1 MSFSVAIHE
10 LEEMEKMNSSGII
23 DRRTGR
29 KSVHDP
35 YAFQKSEKRISIQKD
50 YPREYAEYQK
60 TKDIQK
66 LTDAIV
72 QSVDGLT
79 TSSVKSF
86 GFCSPHI
93 SIEEATQRGLRYKE
107 PSGDQTKDII
117 RSRLASS
124 MDEFEKKYPKE
135 YANFILGE
143 HVYKLSKYENMSY
156 GRNLKACYDA
166 IFLTI
171 RNTYDIQ
178 HPVVKEIV
186 KEHKTKP
193 VKEPKEKPEA
203 KPVKEPKTK
212 PVKEPKEKPEAKP
225 VKEPK
230 AKPVKE
236 PKEKPEAKPVKE
248 PKTISKKTKIPAA
261 VKKLVWN
268 TNLGEELGK
277 AKCYCCKSTD
287 ITQTSFHCG
296 HVIAE
301 SKGGRS
307 IVSNLKPICQN
318 CNSSMGVND
327 MNEFMKQFE

>member
-10 LEEMEKMNSSGII
+10 LEEMERMNSTSLNTYI
-23 DRRTGR
+23 T
-29 KSVHDP
+29 
-35 YAFQKSEKRISIQKD
+35 QKRISIQKD

-66 LTDAIV
+66 MTDAIV

-86 GFCSPHI
+86 GFCSPPI

-107 PSGDQTKDII
+107 PSGDQSKDII

-156 GRNLKACYDA
+156 GSNLKACYDA

-178 HPVVKEIV
+178 HPVVKES
-186 KEHKTKP
+186 
-193 VKEPKEKPEA
+193 
-203 KPVKEPKTK
+203 
-212 PVKEPKEKPEAKP
+212 

-236 PKEKPEAKPVKE
+236 PKAKPVKE
-248 PKTISKKTKIPAA
+248 PKTISKKTKIPSA

-268 TNLGEELGK
+268 TNLGEDLGK
-277 AKCYCCKSTD
+277 SKCYCCKSTD

>member
-10 LEEMEKMNSSGII
+10 LEETEKMNSTSFNTYI
-23 DRRTGR
+23 T
-29 KSVHDP
+29 
-35 YAFQKSEKRISIQKD
+35 QKRISIQKD

-79 TSSVKSF
+79 ISSVKSF

-93 SIEEATQRGLRYKE
+93 SIEDATQRGLRYKE

-117 RSRLASS
+117 RSQLASS

-193 VKEPKEKPEA
+193 KA
-203 KPVKEPKTK
+203 K
-212 PVKEPKEKPEAKP
+212 A

-236 PKEKPEAKPVKE
+236 PKAKAVKEPNAKAETKPVKEPNAKAETKPVKE
-248 PKTISKKTKIPAA
+248 PKTISKKTKIPSA

-268 TNLGEELGK
+268 TNLGEDLGK

>member
-10 LEEMEKMNSSGII
+10 LEEMEKMNSS
-23 DRRTGR
+23 
-29 KSVHDP
+29 SLNP
-35 YAFQKSEKRISIQKD
+35 YNTQKRISIQKD

-66 LTDAIV
+66 LTDTIV
-72 QSVDGLT
+72 QSVDCLT
-79 TSSVKSF
+79 TLSVKSF
-86 GFCSPHI
+86 GFRSPHI
-93 SIEEATQRGLRYKE
+93 LVEEATQRGLCYKE
-107 PSGDQTKDII
+107 TSGDQTKDII
-117 RSRLASS
+117 RTQLASS
-124 MDEFEKKYPKE
+124 MDEFEKKYPNE

-143 HVYKLSKYENMSY
+143 HVYKLSKYEDMSY
-156 GRNLKACYDA
+156 GDNLKACYDS

-186 KEHKTKP
+186 KELNA
-193 VKEPKEKPEA
+193 KPET

-212 PVKEPKEKPEAKP
+212 PETNL
-225 VKEPK
+225 
-230 AKPVKE
+230 
-236 PKEKPEAKPVKE
+236 VKE
-248 PKTISKKTKIPAA
+248 PKTKPETESVKEHKAVSKKTKIPSA

-327 MNEFMKQFE
+327 MNDFMKQFE

>member
-10 LEEMEKMNSSGII
+10 LEEMEKMNSISLNTFI
-23 DRRTGR
+23 T
-29 KSVHDP
+29 
-35 YAFQKSEKRISIQKD
+35 QKRISIQKD

-66 LTDAIV
+66 LTNAIV
-72 QSVDGLT
+72 QSINSLT
-79 TSSVKSF
+79 TLSVKSF
-86 GFCSPHI
+86 GFCSPPI

-107 PSGDQTKDII
+107 PSGDQSKDII

-143 HVYKLSKYENMSY
+143 HIYKLSKYENMSY
-156 GRNLKACYDA
+156 GSNLKACYDA

-178 HPVVKEIV
+178 HPVVKE
-186 KEHKTKP
+186 T
-193 VKEPKEKPEA
+193 VKEPK
-203 KPVKEPKTK
+203 
-212 PVKEPKEKPEAKP
+212 AKP

-236 PKEKPEAKPVKE
+236 PKEKPVKEPKAKPVKEPKAKPLKEPNTKPVKEPKAKPVKE

-327 MNEFMKQFE
+327 MNDFMKQFE

>member
-10 LEEMEKMNSSGII
+10 LEEMERMNSTSLNTYI
-23 DRRTGR
+23 T
-29 KSVHDP
+29 
-35 YAFQKSEKRISIQKD
+35 QKRISIQKD

-66 LTDAIV
+66 MTDAIV

-86 GFCSPHI
+86 GFCSPPI

-107 PSGDQTKDII
+107 PSGDQSKDII

-156 GRNLKACYDA
+156 GSNLKACYDA

-178 HPVVKEIV
+178 HPVVKES
-186 KEHKTKP
+186 
-193 VKEPKEKPEA
+193 VKEPK
-203 KPVKEPKTK
+203 
-212 PVKEPKEKPEAKP
+212 AKP

-236 PKEKPEAKPVKE
+236 PKAKPVKE
-248 PKTISKKTKIPAA
+248 PKAKPVKEPKAKPVKEPKAISKKTKIPSA

-268 TNLGEELGK
+268 TNLGEDLGK
-277 AKCYCCKSTD
+277 SKCYCCKSTD

>member
-10 LEEMEKMNSSGII
+10 LEETEKMNSTSFNTYI
-23 DRRTGR
+23 T
-29 KSVHDP
+29 
-35 YAFQKSEKRISIQKD
+35 QKRISIQKD

-93 SIEEATQRGLRYKE
+93 SIEDATQRGLRYKE

-117 RSRLASS
+117 RSQLASS

-186 KEHKTKP
+186 KEH
-193 VKEPKEKPEA
+193 
-203 KPVKEPKTK
+203 KTK